1 MSYLDDYSKKVLN
14 NEINK
19 DSNTNHTSIAERN
32 TVRFINNHFKDTPA
46 YKKAIKVNLDWTEEE
61 IEIREVGI
69 QKSLYKTLKM
79 YFRPYT
85 IINKGEYI
93 VYDNNHFLVYEFNR
107 NSIFPKADVYLC
119 NNYLN
124 YKGLKNFI
132 YGFSSDTS
140 YGVKGVEETT
150 TIDTIDGKLLFYA
163 PNNKET
169 ELIYIGMRFIFR
181 A

>member
-1 MSYLDDYSKKVLN
+1 
-14 NEINK
+14 
-19 DSNTNHTSIAERN
+19 
-32 TVRFINNHFKDTPA
+32 
-46 YKKAIKVNLDWTEEE
+46 
-61 IEIREVGI
+61 
-69 QKSLYKTLKM
+69 M

-169 ELIYIGMRFIFR
+169 ELIYIGMRFILR